1 MELQSLEFAPL
12 VFSLALVRFFLIMF
26 LFLAFRM
33 VTYILLIACWK
44 GRGERGGAG
53 PAKAQAT
60 EGRTERRAARPAP
73 VRSEAWLGRRVVRLD
88 PRRPQNR
95 GGGGGL
101 WEAERG
107 RPWVRG
113 RLSTRGGRGAGAAK
127 GAAGVPTPP
136 RGRCGGGGAAG
147 RGLGGGAAGA
157 GPIGPRGSGRGGAG
171 AVPASPAGERVE
183 AASLC
188 GWLSR
193 RRSRRRGAPR
203 PRPAAPSRNELQES
217 AGHSGP
223 KAEAEKRE
231 TSKKVSPRGARARHR
246 PAPPR
251 RGLLAAAQA
260 ELPGPRAAGL
270 PGRGAGSACPG
281 GGGVGE
287 GRAAAGSGAAT
298 WPGGLRAARAP
309 RSIPR
314 LAPLSHTRD
323 PHLRPCP
330 AAVGWGAG
338 EGGGGALT
346 AGLREP
352 VRCRLCHLPVPPQP
366 SS

>member
-1 MELQSLEFAPL
+1 MKRP
-12 VFSLALVRFFLIMF
+12 
-26 LFLAFRM
+26 
-33 VTYILLIACWK
+33 
-44 GRGERGGAG
+44 RGERWCGTREGAG
-53 PAKAQAT
+53 H
-60 EGRTERRAARPAP
+60 GRAHG
-73 VRSEAWLGRRVVRLD
+73 EACGTTG
-88 PRRPQNR
+88 P
-95 GGGGGL
+95 G
-101 WEAERG
+101 AERG
-107 RPWVRG
+107 VAGKKGRATGPAAAAEPRRRRRAVGGRAWEAVGTWPPFHTREPRSRRCEGRG
-113 RLSTRGGRGAGAAK
+113 RGPDPSTREVRRGRGRGAG
-127 GAAGVPTPP
+127 P
-136 RGRCGGGGAAG
+136 RGRG
-147 RGLGGGAAGA
+147 RGGGAAGA